1 MFLWDDR
8 AIEALKKYW
17 PTEMPASEIAEKLG
31 ATSKSA
37 VIGKAH
43 RLGLAT
49 RVVGKKP
56 SAGTRNGSRK
66 YQLTQASYSP
76 KVAAKVAAAGG
87 REAWVEQKMKAG
99 PILKPIPEPRPR
111 RDLPS
116 LVARVSF
123 DDLEAD
129 HCRFP
134 VGEPGREGFGFCGE
148 KRLPGRPYCACC
160 VERSTRRSEAA

>member
-1 MFLWDDR
+1 MFLWDER

-37 VIGKAH
+37 VIGN
-43 RLGLAT
+43 
-49 RVVGKKP
+49 KKP
-56 SAGTRNGSRK
+56 SAHHRK
-66 YQLTQASYSP
+66 GQLAQVSYSP
-76 KVAAKVAAAGG
+76 KVKAKVASAGG

-111 RDLPS
+111 RDLPP

-123 DDLEAD
+123 DDLEAE

-160 VERSTRRSEAA
+160 TERSTRRSEAA

>member
-56 SAGTRNGSRK
+56 SAHHRK
-66 YQLTQASYSP
+66 GQLAQVSYSP
-76 KVAAKVAAAGG
+76 KVKAKVASAGG

-111 RDLPS
+111 RDLPP

-123 DDLEAD
+123 DDLEAE

-134 VGEPGREGFGFCGE
+134 VGEPGRAGFGFCGE

-160 VERSTRRSEAA
+160 TERSTRRSEAA